1 MRACACVS
9 NIGIL
14 LIKAL
19 LLHGIATLVKVIMG
33 GQDYMQNA
41 VLVEGVTFLFRP

>member
-1 MRACACVS
+1 MCMCVKYRHSTYKSIASAWYSHISES
-9 NIGIL
+9 NNWG
-14 LIKAL
+14 
-19 LLHGIATLVKVIMG
+19 G